1 MLNPCE
7 TAGSYYRNFSLAEND
22 FFVAADWFSSSIHLK
37 GIGLT
42 LLTYKNRIRA
52 FKRDE
57 HHSKPLQNENF
68 HQKIFCKFFFK
79 NYSPVVGTRLESAA
93 ARS

>member
-7 TAGSYYRNFSLAEND
+7 TAGSYHNFSLAENE
-22 FFVAADWFSSSIHLK
+22 FFVDADLFASSIYLK
-37 GIGLT
+37 GIGLI

-57 HHSKPLQNENF
+57 HHSKPLQNEKF
-68 HQKIFCKFFFK
+68 HQKIFCK